1 MSLQVYLQTPADR
14 ARAVD
19 LVRRATKGLVIEI
32 GEPRRNSQQN
42 RLLHKL
48 IQEAVDGGLATDDGR
63 RLTFDE
69 AKTALVTA
77 WMIENDDNSDMVL
90 FLNHPIQLRPSTA
103 KLKKAPFSSLIDF
116 IHAVCAMRGIQ
127 LREQPI

>member
-1 MSLQVYLQTPADR
+1 MSLQVYLQTPEDR

-32 GEPRRNSQQN
+32 GEPRRNSRQN
-42 RLLHKL
+42 RLLHAL
-48 IQEAVDGGLATDDGR
+48 LEEVVEGGLATDDGR
-63 RLTFDE
+63 RLTVEE

-77 WMIENDDNSDMVL
+77 WMIEHGGDSDMVI
-90 FLNHPIQLRPSTA
+90 FLDHPIQLRPSTTR
-103 KLKKAPFSSLIDF
+103 LRKKGFSSLIDF

-127 LREQPI
+127 LREPT

>member
-32 GEPRRNSQQN
+32 REPRRTSRQN
-42 RLLHKL
+42 RLLHAL
-48 IQEAVDGGLATDDGR
+48 LEEVVEGGLATDDGR

-77 WMIENDDNSDMVL
+77 WMIENGDNSDMVL
-90 FLNHPIQLRPSTA
+90 FLNHPIQLRPPTD

-127 LREQPI
+127 LREPT